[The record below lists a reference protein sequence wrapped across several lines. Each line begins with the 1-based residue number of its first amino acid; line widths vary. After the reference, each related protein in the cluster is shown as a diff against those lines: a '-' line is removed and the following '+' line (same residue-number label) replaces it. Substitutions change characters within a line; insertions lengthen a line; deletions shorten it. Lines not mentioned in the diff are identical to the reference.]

1 MSFDLS
7 EFYEIYGHDMEMEA
21 RQEQAVFRQNL
32 LAWVQTWNN
41 TLCAQYDIVRDQV
54 NALAPGDEEL
64 ARLAPCVVLHVCLTG
79 ARDGAVWNRT
89 LTCGDGQTVSPL
101 VVKPYPPLL
110 KTFLASRPFPAG
122 YEAAARSIT
131 QGAPLFYTEG
141 ALSHGVCGK
150 FWQKLVPYLP
160 AYAPS
165 TPLPQPVVDLLSA
178 LEACYAI
185 FSGQDASA
193 QHNAWWETFC
203 ALWAYLSLRAPNRAA
218 AEAAVARWDG
228 SRIPQACRDLL
239 VAAYPAVFQNWNTQ
253 VLQRADPAEI
263 LTRIYPGHP
272 DLAIDMWR
280 LLLDTASGP
289 LKEDPE
295 AAEYLL
301 YDTIDGVLL
310 LRAWPR
316 QDHLLPL
323 LNQLEG
329 DDAFARQVCQS
340 AYAGDPQARLLEAC
354 EALGKENLKDHLLSL
369 LAENP
374 AWQGA

>member
-7 EFYEIYGHDMEMEA
+7 EFYAIYGHDMEVEA

-122 YEAAARSIT
+122 YEAAARSIA

-253 VLQRADPAEI
+253 VLQQADPAEI

-301 YDTIDGVLL
+301 YDTIDGVLQS
-310 LRAWPR
+310 RAWPR

-323 LNQLEG
+323 LNHLEE
-329 DDAFARQVCQS
+329 DDTFTRQVFQS

-354 EALGKENLKDHLLSL
+354 DALGKEDLKNHLLSL